1 MAIAAPR
8 RRRPWIG
15 FVLCLAGIIAVIAGG
30 VMLRGAG
37 QGDVETIR
45 VTKHSMIPETL
56 LGEQPD
62 YYLIVTPRDDSQKGD
77 VPQDGAPTESGPEQT
92 NAYDDTPIGNGLD
105 FKLKKPLAVEAIAH
119 IELMDKDLGSDD
131 MCDRVDVSQRFSK
144 GQDYQFELVGPP
156 DPRHSRGTTSLAV
169 GAAVFIIGLILV
181 VRSYAI

>member
-1 MAIAAPR
+1 MSSDAPMAIAAPR

-15 FVLCLAGIIAVIAGG
+15 FALCLAGIGGAIAGG

-62 YYLIVTPRDDSQKGD
+62 YYLNITTR
-77 VPQDGAPTESGPEQT
+77 DGAKEESE
-92 NAYDDTPIGNGLD
+92 AYKDTPIGNGLD
-105 FKLKKPLAVEAIAH
+105 FKLNKPLAVEAIAH
-119 IELMDKDLGSDD
+119 LELMDEDIGSDD
-131 MCDRVDVSQRFSK
+131 MCDRVDVSERVSK

-156 DPRHSRGTTSLAV
+156 SPRHSQGIAALAA
-169 GAAVFIIGLILV
+169 GAVVFIIGLILG
-181 VRSYAI
+181 VRSCAL